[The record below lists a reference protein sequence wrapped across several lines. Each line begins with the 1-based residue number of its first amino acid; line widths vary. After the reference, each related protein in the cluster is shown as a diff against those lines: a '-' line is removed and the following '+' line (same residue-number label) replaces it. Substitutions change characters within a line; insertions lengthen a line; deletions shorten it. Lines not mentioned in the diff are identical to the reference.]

1 MSRRDV
7 ESTEPFASNAPKPLP
22 ALHPL
27 NVLKRTLYMGIS
39 LWGLHKFDV
48 YHTIL
53 HSPDVQHE
61 WFKIGLAGSVGTS
74 IEMPSF
80 RIAFFKMLPE

>member
-7 ESTEPFASNAPKPLP
+7 ESTEPFASNAPQPLP
-22 ALHPL
+22 ARHPL
-27 NVLKRTLYMGIS
+27 NILKRALYMGIS
-39 LWGLHKFDV
+39 LWGLHKFEV

-61 WFKIGLAGSVGTS
+61 WFKIGLAASVGMS
-74 IEMPSF
+74 IAMLSF
-80 RIAFFKMLPE
+80 RSALFKILPK